1 MRVSDV
7 FGLTADRQTGL
18 LTAVSTASRHRRLS
32 LSRARVGF
40 RLHPLAVAL
49 CLIGMS
55 SAGARAQDYFDPAFL
70 GGGADGAPVDLSA
83 FEAPGG
89 MAEGTYLADV
99 YMNGQMQFT
108 RQMHFVKASS
118 GKVGP
123 VLTPDML
130 SHMGVDIARLPAFK
144 GLPADK
150 PVGDLTALIPGAT
163 VKFDMTALRLNI
175 TVPQVDMDPD
185 KADGMDPSL
194 WDEGVPA
201 LLLNY
206 NVNGSRTRSDGTSG
220 MGGTHSDNMFAWLN
234 GGLNAGA
241 WRLRSNFSYSR
252 NNMSGRNYSS
262 TMNTSQFSN
271 TYLQRDIQRLRSEL
285 TIGESSTGGDIF
297 DPISFRGV
305 QLMSQE
311 QMRPSSQ
318 RGFAPVIS
326 GIARSNA
333 RVSVTQNGSLVYET
347 NVPPGPFRLTDLNTS
362 GNGGDLVVTVTEA
375 DGSKHVTS
383 QVYSTLP
390 VMKRP
395 GTWDYEV
402 TVAKY
407 KNGGYTTDSRDPLFA
422 LTTLSVGLP
431 RYVTLYGGLL
441 GASKY
446 QSVALGTGV
455 SLGLIGA
462 ASLDAT
468 LSRAH
473 LNDQEGAQQGAA
485 FRAKY
490 SKSMMTTGTTVD
502 LSAYRYATSHYYTF
516 RDAMSHGYNLQYGA
530 APWLGERER
539 STWQLT
545 LSQTLGGLGSLTL
558 NASRR
563 DYWRTAR
570 VINSVGAS
578 FSSSLKGVGY
588 SVSYNEDHTQNSNGE
603 WPTNRQVSLNVTV
616 PFSLFSPN
624 ASTLQNINATY
635 SMTHDNQ
642 GRTQQQAGL
651 DGTLLDNKLA
661 WNASQSMAN
670 QGGSSTGNLGAS
682 YQSGIGNAH
691 VGYGY
696 GGGVRTV
703 NGGVSG
709 AMVLHPHG
717 LTLTSTIGD
726 SMALVEAPAAAGVKV
741 SSGNTST
748 NHWGYAVV
756 PYMMSYQRN
765 VVSLDPTTLPDGVD
779 IPNNSTVVYP
789 TKGALVAAPFK
800 TRVGRQAML
809 TLNVRGKPVPFGAM
823 ASLPGD
829 DAQNAA
835 IVGDGGMV
843 YLTGAPQRGTLKVLW
858 GTAPDQQCQVNYDL
872 GALQK
877 PDTKDPDAPT
887 VNIVQQTLNCL
898 SVGAPAPVIAAG
910 TSVANKDVSAGSH
923 GTTGAGEAGVSS
935 LTPAVQGMTP

>member
-1 MRVSDV
+1 MRARDA
-7 FGLTADRQTGL
+7 FGLTADNQTDL
-18 LTAVSTASRHRRLS
+18 MTAVPTAGRHGRLPLSHARTGSRLN
-32 LSRARVGF
+32 
-40 RLHPLAVAL
+40 PLAVAL
-49 CLIGMS
+49 CLLGMS
-55 SAGARAQDYFDPAFL
+55 SAGVRAKDYFDPAFL
-70 GGGADGAPVDLSA
+70 GGGADGTSVDLSA
-83 FEAPGG
+83 FETPGG
-89 MAEGTYLADV
+89 MAEGTFLADI
-99 YMNGQMQFT
+99 YMNSQMQFT
-108 RQMHFVKASS
+108 RQMRFVKDSS

-163 VKFDMTALRLNI
+163 VKFDMTSLRLNI

-201 LLLNY
+201 ALLNY

-241 WRLRSNFSYSR
+241 WRLRSSFSYSR

-333 RVSVTQNGSLVYET
+333 RVSVTRNGSLIYET

-383 QVYSTLP
+383 QAYSTLP

-407 KNGGYTTDSRDPLFA
+407 KNGGYTTGSSDPLFA

-431 RYVTLYGGLL
+431 HYVTLYGGLL
-441 GASKY
+441 GASRY

-462 ASLDAT
+462 VSLDAT
-468 LSRAH
+468 LSRAR
-473 LNDQEGAQQGAA
+473 LNDLEGVQQGAA

-490 SKSMMTTGTTVD
+490 SKSMLTTGTTVD

-545 LSQTLGGLGSLTL
+545 LSQTLGELGSLSL

-563 DYWRTAR
+563 DYWRTDR
-570 VINSVGAS
+570 VINSVGVS

-588 SVSYNEDHTQNSNGE
+588 SVSYNEDHTQNSNDE
-603 WPTNRQVSLNVTV
+603 WPTNRQVSLNVNV

-624 ASTLQNINATY
+624 ASALQNINATY

-651 DGTLLDNKLA
+651 AGTLLDNKLA

-670 QGGSSTGNLGAS
+670 QGESSTGNLGAS
-682 YQSGIGNAH
+682 YQSGIGNTN

-696 GGGVRTV
+696 GGGVRTLS
-703 NGGVSG
+703 GGMSG

-717 LTLTSTIGD
+717 LTLTSTTGD
-726 SMALVEAPAAAGVKV
+726 SMALVEAPGAAGVKV

-748 NHWGYAVV
+748 NAWGYAVV

-779 IPNNSTVVYP
+779 IPANSTVVYP

-858 GTAPDQQCQVNYDL
+858 GTAPDQQCQVNYNL

-877 PDTKDPDAPT
+877 PDAKDPDAPA
-887 VNIVQQTLNCL
+887 VNIVQQTLDCL
-898 SVGAPAPVIAAG
+898 STGAPAPAVAAG
-910 TSVANKDVSAGSH
+910 GTVGS
-923 GTTGAGEAGVSS
+923 GASS
-935 LTPAVQGMTP
+935 LTPAAQGMTP